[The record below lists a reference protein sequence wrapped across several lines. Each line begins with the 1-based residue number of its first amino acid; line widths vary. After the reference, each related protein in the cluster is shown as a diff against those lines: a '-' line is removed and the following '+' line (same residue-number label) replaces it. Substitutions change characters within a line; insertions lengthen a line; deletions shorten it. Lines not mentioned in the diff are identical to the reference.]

1 MEVMGSSAVMHRLG
15 LYARL
20 VRIDKPIG
28 TLLLLW
34 PTLWALWMASEGVPS
49 LHFLVIFVAGTFLMR
64 AAGCAINDYFDR
76 DFDLHVERTQHRV
89 LTTGQIKPKEALFV
103 AAGLAL
109 CAFALVLTLNALTIA
124 LSFAALFIAATYP
137 LMKRIFGVPQAYL
150 GIAFGFG
157 MPMAFAAVN
166 AEVPAIAWIMLVAN
180 IFWAVAYDTEYAM
193 VDREDDLRLGL
204 KTAAITF
211 GRFDVLFIGVC
222 YAMTLALMGWVGVLL
237 SYGWPFVAGLVTA
250 AAIACVHLYWIRGRD
265 RAACFRAF
273 RHNNWFGAVL
283 FAGVALEYLNV

>member
-1 MEVMGSSAVMHRLG
+1 MSDLALANRLG

-34 PTLWALWMASEGVPS
+34 PTLWALWAASGGLPS
-49 LHFLVIFVAGTFLMR
+49 LKILLIFVAGTFLMR

-76 DFDLHVERTQHRV
+76 DIDRHVKRTKERV
-89 LTTGQIKPKEALFV
+89 LTTGQIRASEALWL

-124 LSFAALFIAATYP
+124 LSFVALLLAATYP
-137 LMKRIFGVPQAYL
+137 LMKRFFGMPQAYL

-157 MPMAFAAVN
+157 MPMAFAAVQGN
-166 AEVPAIAWIMLVAN
+166 VPLVAWFMLVAN
-180 IFWAVAYDTEYAM
+180 LFWTVAYDTEYAM
-193 VDREDDLRLGL
+193 VDRDDDLKLGL

-211 GRFDVLFIGVC
+211 GRFDVLAIGLCYAAALLLLSWIGV
-222 YAMTLALMGWVGVLL
+222 LMGWNWAYYVGLL
-237 SYGWPFVAGLVTA
+237 MAAGIATRHLV
-250 AAIACVHLYWIRGRD
+250 WIKERD
-265 RAACFRAF
+265 REACFRAF
-273 RHNNWFGAVL
+273 RHNNWFGAAVFGGIL
-283 FAGVALEYLNV
+283 VQYLTAA